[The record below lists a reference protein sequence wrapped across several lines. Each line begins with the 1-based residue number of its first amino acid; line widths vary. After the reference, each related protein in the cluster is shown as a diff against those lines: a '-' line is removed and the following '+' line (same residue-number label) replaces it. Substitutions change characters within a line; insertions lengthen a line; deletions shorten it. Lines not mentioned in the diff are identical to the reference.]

1 MIMIM
6 IMITIIITTIRI
18 TAIMIIRWVSGAL
31 PPPAAGCR
39 CCSTRAG
46 RRRRARCGGER
57 ASAACKPAC
66 CGAVERG
73 MNLSRAPRHKA
84 LFDY

>member
-46 RRRRARCGGER
+46 RRRRARCRGER
-57 ASAACKPAC
+57 ASAACG
-66 CGAVERG
+66 GAVERG